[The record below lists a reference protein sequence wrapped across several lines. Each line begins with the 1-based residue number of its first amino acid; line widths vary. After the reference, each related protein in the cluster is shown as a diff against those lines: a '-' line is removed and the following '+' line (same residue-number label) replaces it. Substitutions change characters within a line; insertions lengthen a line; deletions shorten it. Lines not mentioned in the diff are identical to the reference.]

1 MLSNTEK
8 QKIATILSELNDISV
23 PESNPIFEVVLNFKT
38 KLTDFNNRV
47 EDLSPDEIS
56 DLLTNLNQVLLE
68 AEKLNSDN
76 IEVFQILD
84 QLTPKKLDH
93 FISSNSVAA
102 NSCCASTSSM
112 VS

>member
-1 MLSNTEK
+1 MLSNNEK
-8 QKIATILSELNDISV
+8 HKLATVLSELNNISV

-38 KLTDFNNRV
+38 KLTDFSNRI

-68 AEKLNSDN
+68 AEKLNANN

-84 QLTPKKLDH
+84 QLTPK
-93 FISSNSVAA
+93 S
-102 NSCCASTSSM
+102 
-112 VS
+112 

>member
-1 MLSNTEK
+1 MLSNNEK
-8 QKIATILSELNDISV
+8 QKIATILSELNHISV
-23 PESNPIFEVVLNFKT
+23 PESNPIFEIVLNFKT
-38 KLTDFNNRV
+38 KLTDFNNCV

-84 QLTPKKLDH
+84 QLTPK
-93 FISSNSVAA
+93 N
-102 NSCCASTSSM
+102 
-112 VS
+112 

>member
-1 MLSNTEK
+1 MLSNDEK
-8 QKIATILSELNDISV
+8 QKIATVLSELNSISV

-38 KLTDFNNRV
+38 KLTDFSNRI

-68 AEKLNSDN
+68 AEKLNSNN

-84 QLTPKKLDH
+84 QLTPK
-93 FISSNSVAA
+93 S
-102 NSCCASTSSM
+102 
-112 VS
+112 

>member
-1 MLSNTEK
+1 MLSNNEK
-8 QKIATILSELNDISV
+8 QKIATVLSELNSISI

-38 KLTDFNNRV
+38 KLTNFNNRL
-47 EDLSPDEIS
+47 EDLSQDEIS

-84 QLTPKKLDH
+84 QLTP
-93 FISSNSVAA
+93 N
-102 NSCCASTSSM
+102 N
-112 VS
+112 

>member
-1 MLSNTEK
+1 MLSNNEK
-8 QKIATILSELNDISV
+8 QKIATVLSELNSISI

-84 QLTPKKLDH
+84 QLTPK
-93 FISSNSVAA
+93 N
-102 NSCCASTSSM
+102 
-112 VS
+112 

>member
-1 MLSNTEK
+1 MLSNNEK
-8 QKIATILSELNDISV
+8 HKLATVLSELNNISV

-38 KLTDFNNRV
+38 KLTDFSNRI

-68 AEKLNSDN
+68 AEKLNANN

-84 QLTPKKLDH
+84 QLSPK
-93 FISSNSVAA
+93 S
-102 NSCCASTSSM
+102 
-112 VS
+112 

>member
-1 MLSNTEK
+1 MLSNNEK
-8 QKIATILSELNDISV
+8 HKLVTVLSELNNISV

-38 KLTDFNNRV
+38 KLTDFSNRI

-68 AEKLNSDN
+68 AEKLNSNN

-84 QLTPKKLDH
+84 QLSPK
-93 FISSNSVAA
+93 S
-102 NSCCASTSSM
+102 
-112 VS
+112 

>member
-1 MLSNTEK
+1 MLSNNEK
-8 QKIATILSELNDISV
+8 HKIATVLSELNSISV

-38 KLTDFNNRV
+38 KLTDFSNRI

-68 AEKLNSDN
+68 AEKLNSNN

-84 QLTPKKLDH
+84 QLTPK
-93 FISSNSVAA
+93 S
-102 NSCCASTSSM
+102 
-112 VS
+112 

>member
-38 KLTDFNNRV
+38 KLTDFNNHV

-84 QLTPKKLDH
+84 QLTPK
-93 FISSNSVAA
+93 N
-102 NSCCASTSSM
+102 
-112 VS
+112 

>member
-1 MLSNTEK
+1 MLSNNEK
-8 QKIATILSELNDISV
+8 HKIATVLSELNSISV

-47 EDLSPDEIS
+47 EDLSPGEIS

-84 QLTPKKLDH
+84 QLTPK
-93 FISSNSVAA
+93 N
-102 NSCCASTSSM
+102 
-112 VS
+112 

>member
-84 QLTPKKLDH
+84 QLTRK
-93 FISSNSVAA
+93 I
-102 NSCCASTSSM
+102 
-112 VS
+112 

>member
-1 MLSNTEK
+1 MLSNNEK
-8 QKIATILSELNDISV
+8 HKLATVLSELNNISV

-38 KLTDFNNRV
+38 KLTDFSNRI

-68 AEKLNSDN
+68 AEKLNSNN

-84 QLTPKKLDH
+84 QLSPK
-93 FISSNSVAA
+93 S
-102 NSCCASTSSM
+102 
-112 VS
+112 

>member
-1 MLSNTEK
+1 MLSNNEK
-8 QKIATILSELNDISV
+8 QKIATVLSELNSISI

-38 KLTDFNNRV
+38 KLKNFNNRV
-47 EDLSPDEIS
+47 EDLSQDEIS

-84 QLTPKKLDH
+84 QLTPK
-93 FISSNSVAA
+93 N
-102 NSCCASTSSM
+102 
-112 VS
+112 

>member
-47 EDLSPDEIS
+47 EDLSPDDIS

-84 QLTPKKLDH
+84 QLTPK
-93 FISSNSVAA
+93 N
-102 NSCCASTSSM
+102 
-112 VS
+112 

>member
-84 QLTPKKLDH
+84 QLTPK
-93 FISSNSVAA
+93 S
-102 NSCCASTSSM
+102 
-112 VS
+112 

>member
-8 QKIATILSELNDISV
+8 QKIATILSELDDISV

-38 KLTDFNNRV
+38 KLTNFNNRV
-47 EDLSPDEIS
+47 EDLSQDEIS

-84 QLTPKKLDH
+84 QLTPK
-93 FISSNSVAA
+93 N
-102 NSCCASTSSM
+102 
-112 VS
+112 

>member
-8 QKIATILSELNDISV
+8 QKIATILSELNNISV
-23 PESNPIFEVVLNFKT
+23 PESNPIFEIVLNFKT

-84 QLTPKKLDH
+84 QLTPK
-93 FISSNSVAA
+93 N
-102 NSCCASTSSM
+102 
-112 VS
+112 

>member
-1 MLSNTEK
+1 MLSNNEK
-8 QKIATILSELNDISV
+8 HKLATVLSELNKISV

-38 KLTDFNNRV
+38 KLTDFSNRI

-68 AEKLNSDN
+68 AEKLNSNN

-84 QLTPKKLDH
+84 QLTPK
-93 FISSNSVAA
+93 S
-102 NSCCASTSSM
+102 
-112 VS
+112 

>member
-1 MLSNTEK
+1 MLSNNEK

-84 QLTPKKLDH
+84 QLTPK
-93 FISSNSVAA
+93 N
-102 NSCCASTSSM
+102 
-112 VS
+112 